1 MNKKECAQILAIVR
15 AVYPN
20 TKIED
25 AGAMVEGWY
34 MTLGEY
40 PAATIM
46 KAARLHMATSKYFPT
61 PVEITEKIPRAELLY
76 SDHKLIA
83 PKNEPQPQKLLGNN
97 ISVVAV
103 DDFLEK
109 VWADD

>member
-25 AGAMVEGWY
+25 AAAMVEGWH
-34 MTLGEY
+34 MVLGDY

-46 KAARLHMATSKYFPT
+46 RAARLHMATSKYFPT
-61 PVEITEKIPRAELLY
+61 PVEITEKIPRAELIY
-76 SDHKLIA
+76 SGNRLNA
-83 PKNEPQPQKLLGNN
+83 PKNESQPQKLLGNN
-97 ISVVAV
+97 IDVVV
-103 DDFLEK
+103 IDDFLDNI
-109 VWADD
+109 WADD